1 MIECIFKK
9 NSKSIDKIIQ
19 RRITRN
25 FIDIFILSEV
35 SKSPLSGYDIMTIIY
50 KRFNLLISPGTIY
63 STLYSLER
71 DGLIR
76 GENRRRKRV
85 YTLTHKGEKFVR
97 SILAMRDEIES
108 LLLKMF
114 GCSSPLRHENIL

>member
-1 MIECIFKK
+1 MVEYIFDK
-9 NSKSIDKIIQ
+9 NGKSMDKIIQ

-35 SKSPLSGYDIMTIIY
+35 ARAPLSGYDIITAIY
-50 KRFNLLISPGTIY
+50 RRFNLLISPGTIY

-76 GENRRRKRV
+76 GERRRRKRV
-85 YTLTHKGEKFVR
+85 YTLTHKGERLIKG
-97 SILAMRDEIES
+97 ILAMRKEIEGLVS
-108 LLLKMF
+108 KIF
-114 GCSSPLRHENIL
+114 EGAPTLR